1 MGQPQVPDTIW
12 LSDTTEV
19 DSERTT
25 TMSLLTNIFEES
37 VVVLGV
43 LGAFYTLWPLED
55 SYEKRKLMCLANNRA
70 LEIESFLM
78 KGKTCKHYLARL

>member
-1 MGQPQVPDTIW
+1 MYLWILTELTGALSNPAPQEDPGVQQIHSVTQAGILSAWNESNLSMGQPQVPDTIW

-37 VVVLGV
+37 VVV
-43 LGAFYTLWPLED
+43 
-55 SYEKRKLMCLANNRA
+55 
-70 LEIESFLM
+70 
-78 KGKTCKHYLARL
+78 